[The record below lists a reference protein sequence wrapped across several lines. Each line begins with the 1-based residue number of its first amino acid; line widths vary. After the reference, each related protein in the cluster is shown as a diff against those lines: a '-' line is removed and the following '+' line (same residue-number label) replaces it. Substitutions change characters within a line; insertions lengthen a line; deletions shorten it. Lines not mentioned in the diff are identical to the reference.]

1 VEDESKALW
10 AFVKGG
16 DFASSEPVM
25 AEVPRALKR
34 EPGADPAFDLAI
46 ALGQAWVVL
55 SMTTVRSVDSLI
67 LFRAAAFEE
76 PNLGSLDAIHVVT
89 ALALRPIRAFVSYDK
104 QQLRAARRAG
114 LWTVSPGA
122 R

>member
-1 VEDESKALW
+1 MEDESKALW

-16 DFASSEPVM
+16 DFASSELAV

-34 EPGADPAFDLAI
+34 EPGAEPTFDLAI
-46 ALGQAWVVL
+46 ALRQAEIVL
-55 SMTTVRSVDSLI
+55 SATAVRSVDSLI
-67 LFRAAAFEE
+67 LSRAATFDE

-104 QQLRAARRAG
+104 HQLRAARKAG

-122 R
+122 